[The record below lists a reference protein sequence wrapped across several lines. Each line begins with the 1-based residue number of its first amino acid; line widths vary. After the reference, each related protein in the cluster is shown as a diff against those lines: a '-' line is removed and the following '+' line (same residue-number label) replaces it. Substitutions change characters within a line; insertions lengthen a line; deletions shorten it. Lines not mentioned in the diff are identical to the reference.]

1 MLQPLLDETH
11 DHIFGW
17 RFAPVEIVQYGDLQC
32 PHCAAVY
39 PDIKRLQEIMGDL
52 LKFAF
57 RHHPLPQIHPLA
69 LDAAIACEMAALQ
82 DKFWQMHDIIFEN
95 QQYLSRAA
103 LTRFAEEIEMDTSL
117 FIDTREYKKMSQ
129 KVISDFESGVRSG
142 VNSTPTFFI
151 NGLRYNG
158 MNDLDGLMSAC
169 RYTMLMLEAEL
180 KQPVQ
185 N

>member
-1 MLQPLLDETH
+1 MLQPLLNETR

-17 RFAPVEIVQYGDLQC
+17 RFAPVELVQYGDTLQC

-82 DKFWQMHDIIFEN
+82 DKFWHMHDIIFEN
-95 QQYLSRAA
+95 QQY
-103 LTRFAEEIEMDTSL
+103 
-117 FIDTREYKKMSQ
+117 FIA
-129 KVISDFESGVRSG
+129 VRLNAIRG
-142 VNSTPTFFI
+142 GN
-151 NGLRYNG
+151 
-158 MNDLDGLMSAC
+158 
-169 RYTMLMLEAEL
+169 
-180 KQPVQ
+180 
-185 N
+185 